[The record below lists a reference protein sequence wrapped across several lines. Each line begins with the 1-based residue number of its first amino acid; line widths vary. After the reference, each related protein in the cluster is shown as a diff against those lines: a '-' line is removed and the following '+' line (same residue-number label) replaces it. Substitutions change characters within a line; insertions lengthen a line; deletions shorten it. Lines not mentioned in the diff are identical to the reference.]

1 MTEKIENRQTEEN
14 KPSAAQK
21 ILDWSEAVRRH
32 EAVSWERMPE
42 IDLYMDQV
50 ITYLDKQFSLFQR
63 NENAKLLT
71 SSMINNYVKNG
82 LLPRPDHKKYSRDHL
97 AGLIIICML
106 KQVISIP
113 DIASLFKAL
122 QENTETQTLYDHYC
136 TLQKLAIDEVCAQV
150 EQAAQHG
157 DAELKQLAFTLS
169 IEANTRRIA
178 AERILNSFSEESSK

>member
-1 MTEKIENRQTEEN
+1 MTEKIESKQTEEN
-14 KPSAAQK
+14 KPSAAQT
-21 ILDWSEAVRRH
+21 ILNWSAAARRH
-32 EAVSWERMPE
+32 ETVPWERMPE

-113 DIASLFKAL
+113 DISALFKAL
-122 QENTETQTLYDHYC
+122 QENTETKILYDHYC
-136 TLQKLAIDEVCAQV
+136 TLQKQAFDEVCAQV
-150 EQAAQHG
+150 EQAAQQG
-157 DAELKQLAFTLS
+157 DAKLRQLAFTLS
-169 IEANTRRIA
+169 IEANTRRVA
-178 AERILNSFSEESSK
+178 AEQILNSLSDAPNQ

>member
-1 MTEKIENRQTEEN
+1 MTEKIENRQSEEN
-14 KPSAAQK
+14 KPPAVQS
-21 ILDWSEAVRRH
+21 ILNWSEAARRH
-32 EAVSWERMPE
+32 EAVPWERMPE

-63 NENAKLLT
+63 SENAKLLT

-97 AGLIIICML
+97 ARLIIICML

-122 QENTETQTLYDHYC
+122 QENTETKTLHDHYC
-136 TLQKLAIDEVCAQV
+136 TLQKQAIDEVCAQV
-150 EQAAQHG
+150 EQAAQQG
-157 DAELKQLAFTLS
+157 DAKLKQLAFTLS

-178 AERILNSFSEESSK
+178 AERILNSLSEEPSK

>member
-1 MTEKIENRQTEEN
+1 MSDINTELREWAKQLRTVHLPRWEEL
-14 KPSAAQK
+14 P
-21 ILDWSEAVRRH
+21 D
-32 EAVSWERMPE
+32 

-50 ITYLDKQFSLFQR
+50 ITYLDKQFALFQR

-82 LLPRPDHKKYSRDHL
+82 LLPRPDHKKYCRDHL

-122 QENTETQTLYDHYC
+122 QENTGTQTLYDHYC
-136 TLQKLAIDEVCAQV
+136 ALQKQAVNEVCAQV
-150 EQAAQHG
+150 EHAAQQG
-157 DAELKQLAFTLS
+157 NAELKQLAFTLS
-169 IEANTRRIA
+169 IEANARRVA
-178 AERILNSFSEESSK
+178 AERILNSLSEEPSN